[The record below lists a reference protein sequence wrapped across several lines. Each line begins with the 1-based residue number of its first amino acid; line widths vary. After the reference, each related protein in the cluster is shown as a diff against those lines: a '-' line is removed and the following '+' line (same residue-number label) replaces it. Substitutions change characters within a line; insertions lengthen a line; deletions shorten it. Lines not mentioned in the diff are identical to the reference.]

1 MIYDLDIE
9 INGVELPGA
18 VKIDENGVIDSLV
31 VRVGKELID
40 LTDLLKNQDL
50 YNAIERDYL
59 SIVANQEV

>member
-18 VKIDENGVIDSLV
+18 VKIDENGAIDSLA
-31 VRVGKELID
+31 VRVGKELVD

-59 SIVANQEV
+59 AIVANQEV